1 MVSPTHLT
9 VEAPARLHMGF
20 MDLNGSLGRRFG
32 SLGLALE
39 EIGVRLRAEKA
50 DDIRCE
56 GPQSTRAENYLRLL
70 QQQIQLPGGVHLR
83 IERVIPEHA
92 GLGSGTQL
100 AIAVGMAATQ
110 LYGLDFSPRQI
121 ALMLDRG
128 NRSGIGVGAFE
139 QGGFLVDGGRG
150 SADSLPPL
158 ISRIAYPAHWR
169 VLLVMHHDVQGLHGA
184 QEKNAFRDLP
194 AFPEATAAHL
204 SRLVVMNALPALA
217 EARAQEFGA
226 AISELQNTVGDYFAP
241 AQGGRYTSPQVTQ
254 VLQWLQREGV
264 AGIGQSS
271 WGPTGF
277 AIVESDNQ
285 AQALLAGLN
294 KNWQHDNLE
303 FIVCSARNR
312 GGEVKAAS
320 NIIAFKSAS

>member
-1 MVSPTHLT
+1 MTSPNHIT

-39 EIGVRLRAEKA
+39 EIGVRLRAEKS
-50 DDIRCE
+50 DDMRCE
-56 GPQSTRAENYLRLL
+56 GAQSARAENYLRLL
-70 QQQIQLPGGVHLR
+70 QQQIQLPGGVHVR
-83 IERVIPEHA
+83 IERAIPEHA

-110 LYGLDFSPRQI
+110 LYGLDFTPRQI

-158 ISRIAYPAHWR
+158 ISRLVFPSHWR

-194 AFPEATAAHL
+194 AFPHQQAAHL

-241 AQGGRYTSPQVTQ
+241 AQGGRYTSAQVTRI
-254 VLQWLQREGV
+254 LHWLQREGV

-277 AIVESDNQ
+277 AIVESESQ
-285 AQALLAGLN
+285 AQTLLAGLR
-294 KNWQHDNLE
+294 KNWQHEQLE
-303 FIVCSARNR
+303 FKICSARNR
-312 GGEVKAAS
+312 GGEVKSSS
-320 NIIAFKSAS
+320 NIVAFKSAS